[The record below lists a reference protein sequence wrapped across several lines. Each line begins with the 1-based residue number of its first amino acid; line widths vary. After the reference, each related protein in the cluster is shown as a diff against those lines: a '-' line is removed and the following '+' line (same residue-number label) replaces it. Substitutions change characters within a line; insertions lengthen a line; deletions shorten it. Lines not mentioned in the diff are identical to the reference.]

1 MKRMIREVA
10 DGLWLNVDEISE
22 VIVPDKAQGPWAG
35 HGDALIICMTNGNNY
50 GVPHRE
56 GATPE
61 TMIRNLFTGGHE

>member
-1 MKRMIREVA
+1 MKMIREVT
-10 DGLWLNVDEISE
+10 DGVWLNVKEISE
-22 VIVPDKAQGPWAG
+22 VIVPDKAKGPWAG
-35 HGDALIICMTNGNNY
+35 DGDALIICMTNGNSY

>member
-22 VIVPDKAQGPWAG
+22 VIVPDKAKGEWASD
-35 HGDALIICMTNGNNY
+35 DALIICMTNGNSY